1 MEFDIGDLTL
11 VITAGASAIIGII
24 VAIQKS
30 KCSRIECFCMK
41 CIRDPTIGMNKPKK
55 ETEEN
60 NNVEVL

>member
-30 KCSRIECFCMK
+30 KCSTIECCCMK
-41 CIRDPTIGMNKPKK
+41 CIRDPTLGMNKPKK
-55 ETEEN
+55 EN
-60 NNVEVL
+60 NEGVEVL